1 MGSSESTERSM
12 QEGNSSTETPI
23 EANKKDQMVKVALV
37 AGAFVAGAVLAGR
50 ISSLLS
56 GAEPQKDKKKM
67 KAPGRDG
74 AVIYRDDFEGDP
86 AKYFKSLRNM
96 DK

>member
-23 EANKKDQMVKVALV
+23 EANKKDQIVKVAVAVAAAGVLV
-37 AGAFVAGAVLAGR
+37 AWG

-56 GAEPQKDKKKM
+56 GAEPEKDKKTM

-86 AKYFKSLRNM
+86 ASYFKSLRNK